1 VRNRKKGTDVKLEL
15 TEEQAEE
22 LKALLEGALREMSH
36 EIAATD
42 NPEYRSA
49 LNGRRQILTAVA
61 DALQHPAETSSH
73 GADAL
78 TRELSHPGD

>member
-1 VRNRKKGTDVKLEL
+1 VKLEL
-15 TEEQAEE
+15 TEEQAGE
-22 LKALLEGALREMSH
+22 LKALLEGALRDMSH

-49 LNGRRQILTAVA
+49 LNGRRRTLAAVV
-61 DALQHPAETSSH
+61 DALAHPGTETAPH